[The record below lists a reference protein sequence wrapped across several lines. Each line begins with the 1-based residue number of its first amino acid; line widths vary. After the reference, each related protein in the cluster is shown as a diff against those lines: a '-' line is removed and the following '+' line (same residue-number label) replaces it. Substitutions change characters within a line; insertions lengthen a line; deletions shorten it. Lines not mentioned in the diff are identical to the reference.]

1 MTPSSAV
8 KITHIPVLKREVF
21 EYLVPN
27 DAEGLFIDATLGEG
41 GHAEY
46 FLEKNKKIHIAGI
59 DADEKIMRI
68 ARERLGRFGDRVRF
82 YQMWFNQ
89 FFSDYPEDLPRP
101 NGILFDLGISTF
113 HYEKGE
119 RGFSFGRDEKL
130 DMRLEAGLEL
140 NAADIVNEYPENELA
155 DIIFE
160 FGEERLSRR
169 IARKIVDLRKTERI
183 ESSSRLAEIIT
194 GAVPPSYRHGRMH
207 PATRTFQALRI
218 AVNGELVRIEQ
229 TLESALD
236 TLAIGGRLAVIAFHS
251 LEDRIVK
258 HFFREKNKSCTCP
271 PEWPMCKCG
280 GTRSVELLTRKP
292 VRPNDEEV
300 ANNAPSRSARLRV
313 VEKVHESGL

>member
-1 MTPSSAV
+1 MTPQSAIN
-8 KITHIPVLKREVF
+8 ITHTPVLKREVF

-27 DAEGLFIDATLGEG
+27 NGGGLFIDATLGEG

-46 FLEKNKKIHIAGI
+46 FLEKNDEVEIAGI
-59 DADEKIMRI
+59 DADEHIMRV
-68 ARERLGRFGDRVRF
+68 ARERLGRFGERVRF
-82 YQMWFNQ
+82 YHMWFNQ
-89 FFSDYPEDLPRP
+89 FFADYPEELPRP
-101 NGILFDLGISTF
+101 VGILFDLGISTF
-113 HYEKGE
+113 HYEKSE
-119 RGFSFGRDEKL
+119 RGFSFGRDETL
-130 DMRLEAGLEL
+130 DMRLEEGLEI

-169 IARKIVDLRKTERI
+169 IAGKIAAMRKDERI
-183 ESSSRLAEIIT
+183 ESSARLAEIVSS
-194 GAVPPSYRHGRMH
+194 AVPPSYRYGRIH

-218 AVNGELVRIEQ
+218 AVNGELARIEQ

-236 TLAIGGRLAVIAFHS
+236 TLAIGGRMGVIAFHS

-258 HFFREKNKSCTCP
+258 RFFREKNKSCTCP

-280 GTRSVELLTRKP
+280 GTRSVEILTRKP
-292 VRPNDEEV
+292 IRPDEDEV
-300 ANNAPSRSARLRV
+300 THNAPSRSARLRV